1 MMIRFSTTSGVLAL
15 LLGLLFSV
23 TAVGPL
29 HSQSLEVIPAKVRVE
44 AGGAASQVLVQGG
57 GAEAI
62 SKFAAT
68 LNSSPSPY
76 LLVKKGG
83 EVAGRRTLVLLAR
96 PDAPRDR
103 VFGLSGDGTELPLR
117 ITVVEPGEGTSI
129 ETGDSAQRDIR
140 EAIREAEGG
149 RVVVSANQAP
159 VVKRTIPS
167 PLRIP
172 PNGET
177 QTIILVGERLDT
189 ISDVRVR
196 EATAEPRYRGKRGK
210 LPFRYRDGRLEID
223 VVASRNTELGKE
235 YAIDLMVQR
244 FRAWTGKFVIGQ
256 PVEIPRI
263 SDSEE
268 EGPLVIELPPEA
280 SQGTEN

>member
-1 MMIRFSTTSGVLAL
+1 MKNRLMATICVLAA
-15 LLGLLFSV
+15 GLLFWG
-23 TAVGPL
+23 TGVGEL
-29 HSQSLEVIPAKVRVE
+29 RGQTFEVIPGKVRVE
-44 AGGAASQVLVQGG
+44 AGGAASQVLLQGA

-62 SKFAAT
+62 SSFRAT
-68 LNSSPSPY
+68 DQANPTPY

-83 EVAGRRTLVLLAR
+83 EAAGRRTLVLLAR

-103 VFGLSGDGTELPLR
+103 VFGLSGDGRALPLH

-140 EAIREAEGG
+140 EAIREADGG

-167 PLRIP
+167 PLRVP

-177 QTIILVGERLDT
+177 QMFILIGERLDT

-196 EATAEPRYRGKRGK
+196 EATAEPRYRGKQGK
-210 LPFRYRDGRLEID
+210 LPFRFQDGRLEID
-223 VVASRNTELGKE
+223 VVASKKTQLGKK
-235 YAIDLMVQR
+235 YAIDLMVER
-244 FRAWTGKFVIGQ
+244 FRAWTGTFIIAE
-256 PVEIPRI
+256 PVEPPPVIE
-263 SDSEE
+263 SVQ

-280 SQGTEN
+280 SARPEE